1 MQIRNINGSSYY
13 IKGGTNTGLY
23 KFKDDTALIIDPG
36 LSSARGTR
44 LSNLLMENGISP
56 THCITTHEHLDHY
69 EAYTSLKENSPK
81 CRFFCAKESRK
92 FLENPELFYTY
103 IYGAKPNSIL
113 LGNTSAKVFDFH
125 IDSTL
130 IDQEIVFNEERFVI
144 YDLAGHSHGH
154 SCVLTPDKVLYAGDA
169 LFDYQI
175 MEKFEFPFIF
185 DVEKFLSSM
194 AILPHID
201 FEHCLI
207 SHSKK
212 VYNKDRTIDL
222 ADINRKNTLKYLEQI
237 HEILGSSTTR
247 EDVLMQLI
255 NRNSLRLDYKEYHY
269 YYSTLGSMLTY
280 LIDKGEVKFEIKD
293 GKLYYFN

>member
-1 MQIRNINGSSYY
+1 MQIRNIHGNSSY

-23 KFKDDTALIIDPG
+23 RFRDNSVLIIDPG

-44 LSNLLMENGISP
+44 LAKLLRENGLFA

-69 EAYTSLKENSPK
+69 EAYTCIKENFPK

-103 IYGAKPNSIL
+103 VYGAKPNSIL

-130 IDQEIVFNEERFVI
+130 IDQEIVFNDERFVI

-154 SCVLTPDKVLYAGDA
+154 SCVLTPDKVLYAGDS

-185 DVEKFLSSM
+185 DVDKFLESM
-194 AILPHID
+194 DILPGID

-207 SHSKK
+207 SHSRK
-212 VYNKDRTIDL
+212 VYNKDSIIEL
-222 ADINRKNTLKYLEQI
+222 ADINKKNTFKYLDQI
-237 HEILGSSTTR
+237 REILLSPATR
-247 EDVLMQLI
+247 EDLLMQLI
-255 NRNSLRLDYKEYHY
+255 NRNSLSLDYKEYHY
-269 YYSTLGSMLTY
+269 YYSTVGSMLTY
-280 LIDKGEVKFEIKD
+280 LIDKNEVKFEING